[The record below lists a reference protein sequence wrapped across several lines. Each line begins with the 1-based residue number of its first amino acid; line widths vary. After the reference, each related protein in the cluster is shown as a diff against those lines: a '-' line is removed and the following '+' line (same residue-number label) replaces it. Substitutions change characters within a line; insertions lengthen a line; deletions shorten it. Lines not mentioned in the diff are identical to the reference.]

1 MNKNNIDPV
10 SLTIYGSAA
19 VATISFLLPWLDGD
33 MFGSVN
39 GFETAM
45 FLLIIF
51 WIPAIY
57 TTITKKLIGEKT
69 QNEIKL
75 ILNAG
80 GGAIAFIGIILFI
93 LIKGR
98 VSVPF
103 GGYIVFERT
112 YLTYNVTGVG
122 AYLFLLTTVALTFSN
137 YLLFKRH
144 S

>member
-1 MNKNNIDPV
+1 MNKDNIDPV
-10 SLTIYGSAA
+10 SLTVYGSAI
-19 VATISFLLPWLDGD
+19 VASISFLLPWLDGY
-33 MFGSVN
+33 MFYDSVN
-39 GFETAM
+39 GFETGM
-45 FLLIIF
+45 FLLIFF

-69 QNEIKL
+69 QNKIKL
-75 ILNAG
+75 ILNVG

-98 VSVPF
+98 VSTPF
-103 GGYIVFERT
+103 GSANF
-112 YLTYNVTGVG
+112 TGVG
-122 AYLFLLTTVALTFSN
+122 AYIFLLTTVALTFSN

>member
-1 MNKNNIDPV
+1 MNKDNINPV
-10 SLTIYGSAA
+10 NLTVYGSAV
-19 VATISFLLPWLDGD
+19 VASISFLLPWLNGY
-33 MFGSVN
+33 MFFGSVN
-39 GFETAM
+39 GFETGM

-80 GGAIAFIGIILFI
+80 GGAVAFIGIILFI

-103 GGYIVFERT
+103 GGYISELR
-112 YLTYNVTGVG
+112 YLTYNITGVG
-122 AYLFLLTTVALTFSN
+122 AYLFLLTTVTLTFSN
-137 YLLFKRH
+137 YLLFKRY

>member
-1 MNKNNIDPV
+1 MNKDNIDPV
-10 SLTIYGSAA
+10 SLTVYGSAV
-19 VATISFLLPWLDGD
+19 VASISFLLPWLDGD

-39 GFETAM
+39 GFETGM

-57 TTITKKLIGEKT
+57 TTITKKLIGEKI

-80 GGAIAFIGIILFI
+80 GGAVAFIGIILFI

-103 GGYIVFERT
+103 GGYISELR
-112 YLTYNVTGVG
+112 YLTYNITGVG
-122 AYLFLLTTVALTFSN
+122 AYLFLLTTVTLTFSN

>member
-1 MNKNNIDPV
+1 MNKDNINPV
-10 SLTIYGSAA
+10 NLTVYGSAV
-19 VATISFLLPWLDGD
+19 VASISFLLPWLNGY
-33 MFGSVN
+33 MFFGSVN
-39 GFETAM
+39 GFETGM

-75 ILNAG
+75 ILNVG
-80 GGAIAFIGIILFI
+80 GGVIAFIGIILFI

-98 VSVPF
+98 VNV
-103 GGYIVFERT
+103 GGHISDFIFT
-112 YLTYNVTGVG
+112 FNVTGVG
-122 AYLFLLTTVALTFSN
+122 AYLFLLTTVILTFSN
-137 YLLFKRH
+137 YLLFKRY

>member
-1 MNKNNIDPV
+1 MNKDNIDPV
-10 SLTIYGSAA
+10 SLTVYGSAV
-19 VATISFLLPWLDGD
+19 VAIISFILPWLDGG

-51 WIPAIY
+51 WVPAIY
-57 TTITKKLIGEKT
+57 TAITKNLVCEKT

-75 ILNAG
+75 ILNVG
-80 GGAIAFIGIILFI
+80 GGVIAFIGIILFI

-98 VSVPF
+98 VSTPF
-103 GGYIVFERT
+103 GSANF
-112 YLTYNVTGVG
+112 TGVG
-122 AYLFLLTTVALTFSN
+122 AYIFLLTTVALTFSN

>member
-1 MNKNNIDPV
+1 MNKDNINPV
-10 SLTIYGSAA
+10 NLTVYGSAV
-19 VATISFLLPWLDGD
+19 VASISFLLPWLNGY
-33 MFGSVN
+33 MFFGSVN
-39 GFETAM
+39 GFETGM

-75 ILNAG
+75 ILNVG
-80 GGAIAFIGIILFI
+80 GGVIAFIGIILFI

-98 VSVPF
+98 VNV
-103 GGYIVFERT
+103 GGQISDFIFT
-112 YLTYNVTGVG
+112 FNVTGVG
-122 AYLFLLTTVALTFSN
+122 AYLFLLTTVTLTFSN
-137 YLLFKRH
+137 YLLFKRY

>member
-1 MNKNNIDPV
+1 MNKDNINPV
-10 SLTIYGSAA
+10 NLTVYGSAV
-19 VATISFLLPWLDGD
+19 VASISFLLPWLDAY
-33 MFGSVN
+33 MFFGSVN
-39 GFETAM
+39 GFETGM

-75 ILNAG
+75 ILNVG
-80 GGAIAFIGIILFI
+80 GGVIAFIGIILFI

-98 VSVPF
+98 VNV
-103 GGYIVFERT
+103 GGHISDFIFT
-112 YLTYNVTGVG
+112 FNVTVVG
-122 AYLFLLTTVALTFSN
+122 AYLFLLTTVTLTFSN
-137 YLLFKRH
+137 YLLFKRY

>member
-1 MNKNNIDPV
+1 MNKDNIDPV
-10 SLTIYGSAA
+10 SLTVYGSAI
-19 VATISFLLPWLDGD
+19 VASISFLLPWLDGY
-33 MFGSVN
+33 MFYDSEN
-39 GFETAM
+39 GFETGM
-45 FLLIIF
+45 FLLIFF

-69 QNEIKL
+69 QNKIKL
-75 ILNAG
+75 ILNVG

-98 VSVPF
+98 VTV
-103 GGYIVFERT
+103 GGQVSEFYFT
-112 YLTYNVTGVG
+112 FNVTGVG
-122 AYLFLLTTVALTFSN
+122 AYLFLLATVTLTFSN

>member
-1 MNKNNIDPV
+1 MNKDNIDPV
-10 SLTIYGSAA
+10 SLTVYGSAV
-19 VATISFLLPWLDGD
+19 VAIISFILPWLDGG

-51 WIPAIY
+51 WVPAIY
-57 TTITKKLIGEKT
+57 TAITKNLVGEKT

-75 ILNAG
+75 ILNVG
-80 GGAIAFIGIILFI
+80 GGVIAFIGIILFI

-98 VSVPF
+98 VSTPF
-103 GGYIVFERT
+103 GSANF
-112 YLTYNVTGVG
+112 TGVG
-122 AYLFLLTTVALTFSN
+122 AYIFLLTTVALTFSN

>member
-1 MNKNNIDPV
+1 MNKDNINPV
-10 SLTIYGSAA
+10 NLTVYGSAV
-19 VATISFLLPWLDGD
+19 VASISFLLPWLNGY
-33 MFGSVN
+33 MFFGSVN
-39 GFETAM
+39 GFETGM

-75 ILNAG
+75 ILNVG
-80 GGAIAFIGIILFI
+80 GGVIAFIGIILFI

-98 VSVPF
+98 VNV
-103 GGYIVFERT
+103 GGHISDFIFT
-112 YLTYNVTGVG
+112 FNVTGVG
-122 AYLFLLTTVALTFSN
+122 AYLFLLTTVTLTFSN

>member
-1 MNKNNIDPV
+1 MNKDNIYPV
-10 SLTIYGSAA
+10 SLTVYGSAV
-19 VATISFLLPWLDGD
+19 VAIISFILPWLDGG

-51 WIPAIY
+51 WVPAIY
-57 TTITKKLIGEKT
+57 TAITKNLVGEKT

-75 ILNAG
+75 ILNVG
-80 GGAIAFIGIILFI
+80 GGVIAFIGIILFI

-98 VSVPF
+98 VNV
-103 GGYIVFERT
+103 GGHISYFIFT
-112 YLTYNVTGVG
+112 FNVTGVG
-122 AYLFLLTTVALTFSN
+122 AYLFLLTTVTLTFSN
-137 YLLFKRH
+137 YLLFKRY